1 MELKGNLL
9 IEEFL
14 EEVNRECKTNFQLV
28 SKKRSKNNCVR
39 FSCEDPEHGKI
50 EGFVEPE
57 EFGGPGDRQLRRLF
71 ARRLPKKLAIR
82 VSWPILGNPS
92 ERSKNLPRKTG
103 YFYRQF
109 ASGSTKTFSYHPAD
123 MTRFYRFVIAAHR
136 GGAKL
141 TEGDVK
147 ELLVED
153 GFKETTAEHLATIYN
168 SGREILKLN
177 RRF

>member
-1 MELKGNLL
+1 MVTV
-9 IEEFL
+9 IEVFL
-14 EEVNRECKTNFQLV
+14 EEMNLECGTCFRLV
-28 SKKRSKNNCVR
+28 SEERKNKSIS
-39 FSCEDPEHGKI
+39 FSCKDPEFGRI

-57 EFGGPGDRQLRRLF
+57 EFGGSRDQQLRRLF
-71 ARRLPKKLAIR
+71 ARRLPQKLAYR
-82 VSWPILGNPS
+82 VCWPILGNPS
-92 ERSKNLPRKTG
+92 KRSRKLPRKTG

-123 MTRFYRFVIAAHR
+123 MTRFYRFIIAAHG

-153 GFKETTAEHLATIYN
+153 GFKEATAEHLANIYYH
-168 SGREILKLN
+168 GRKILKSN
-177 RRF
+177 S